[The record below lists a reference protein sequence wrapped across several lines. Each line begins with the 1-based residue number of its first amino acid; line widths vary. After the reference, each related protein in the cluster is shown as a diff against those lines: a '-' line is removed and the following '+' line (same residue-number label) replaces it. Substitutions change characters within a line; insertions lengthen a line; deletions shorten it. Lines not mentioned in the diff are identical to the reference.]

1 MPHPGMERLRKNGDL
16 MCSACFSSKDRPAQ
30 GRGAYLCCCLM
41 LVAILALAAPFAAWA
56 DDHKAAGDKPGPDQ
70 ALQMLQEGNK
80 RFASG
85 KSLLP
90 NLDAP
95 RLKQAGTEDQGAHAY
110 ATVLACSDSR
120 VPVERIFDA
129 GVMDLFVVRVPG
141 GVVRTDE
148 AGSIEYG
155 LAHVHTPVLVVLGH
169 THCGAVSAIANRLQG
184 DDHELERNIPPLI
197 APIRAAVS
205 RAMEEH
211 PKAEGKELMAYATEN
226 NVWQS
231 IEDLFRLSPATREL
245 VKTGKV
251 KVVGAVYDV
260 GTGLVRWLPEENTAK
275 LLEKAEA
282 DPESAQEAMVLYGKG
297 VKPSPAEVLETLKQG
312 NDRFVAGESQH
323 PHTDSARLEQ
333 AAKEDQ
339 GDHAIA
345 TVLTCSDSRV
355 PVEYIFDAGVMDLF
369 VVRVAGNVVRTDE
382 AGSIEYGLA
391 HVHTP
396 VLVVLGHTQCGAVT
410 AVTQALQGHGHVL
423 EHNIPPLIGP
433 IKPAV
438 ETAMKEYP
446 ELAESGKIVPYA
458 IEQNVWT
465 SVKDLFLRSPATRE
479 LVKSGKAL
487 VTGAIYDVSTGKVSW
502 LPLEKVD
509 AILAEVEADP
519 QRAKNAMA
527 KPDACPAVSGQAP
540 EHTL

>member
-1 MPHPGMERLRKNGDL
+1 

-339 GDHAIA
+339 GDHAICHSA
-345 TVLTCSDSRV
+345 
-355 PVEYIFDAGVMDLF
+355 DLF
-369 VVRVAGNVVRTDE
+369 RIPVSRWNIFSTPESWICSWSVWAGNVVRTDE

-410 AVTQALQGHGHVL
+410 AVDT
-423 EHNIPPLIGP
+423 GP
-433 IKPAV
+433 AGGM
-438 ETAMKEYP
+438 AMCW
-446 ELAESGKIVPYA
+446 SI
-458 IEQNVWT
+458 I
-465 SVKDLFLRSPATRE
+465 SRR
-479 LVKSGKAL
+479 
-487 VTGAIYDVSTGKVSW
+487 
-502 LPLEKVD
+502 
-509 AILAEVEADP
+509 
-519 QRAKNAMA
+519 
-527 KPDACPAVSGQAP
+527 
-540 EHTL
+540 